1 MPDQDERLS
10 RIMADLARSMSDET
24 DLESSLERLTA
35 AAVELIPGAD
45 TAGILMVTG
54 PSEFESHAATSE
66 LTRRVDKIQAELG
79 EGPCVDAA
87 LEAEMTHTADLR
99 SEPRWPRFSAA
110 AVEAG
115 VLSMLSFRLF
125 THGDESGALNLFA
138 AEPGSF
144 DAESMHVGG
153 VLAAHAA
160 IAVLSSRK
168 ELQFKSAL
176 ASRDLI
182 GQAKGMLMERFA
194 VRAEQAFQ
202 MIVRLSQETN
212 TPVSVIAARIVE
224 AGPGRN

>member
-1 MPDQDERLS
+1 
-10 RIMADLARSMSDET
+10 MAELARSMTDAT
-24 DLESSLERLTA
+24 DLESSLERLTTA
-35 AAVELIPGAD
+35 AIALIPGAD
-45 TAGILMVTG
+45 SAGVLMVTG
-54 PSEFESHAATSE
+54 PSEFETHAATSE
-66 LTRRVDKIQAELG
+66 LTRRVDKIQAELR

-99 SEPRWPRFSAA
+99 SEPRWPQFSAA

-115 VLSMLSFRLF
+115 VFSMLSFRLF
-125 THGDESGALNLFA
+125 THGNESGALNLFA
-138 AEPGSF
+138 SEAGAF

-194 VRAEQAFQ
+194 VGAEQAFQ
-202 MIVRLSQETN
+202 MMVQLSQETN

-224 AGPGRN
+224 SGPGHR